1 MWSTDWGVWVGVCF
15 STKTMYNYLNH
26 NDSNKPHAPQ
36 SQVYMYALNQPM
48 HKCYLVQTENTI
60 NVMYVVDQYMYI
72 YIYNAWLE
80 ICENIYRFFEAWNLI
95 QGILRK
101 ETIKKS

>member
-1 MWSTDWGVWVGVCF
+1 MWTTDWGVWVGVCF

-48 HKCYLVQTENTI
+48 HKCYLV
-60 NVMYVVDQYMYI
+60 
-72 YIYNAWLE
+72 
-80 ICENIYRFFEAWNLI
+80 
-95 QGILRK
+95 
-101 ETIKKS
+101 